1 VDPHLLRTFVTV
13 VRLGSFSATAAELG
27 YTQAAV
33 SQQIAALE
41 GDLKVT
47 LLNRRPVTPT
57 EAGARLLEHADPI
70 LLRLDA
76 ARADLARMTQTS
88 ADSLIVGI
96 TPLAGASMGSGGVA
110 AALGALRRRMPR
122 IDVTVRLGSRS
133 SVTAGVARGELDIGL
148 VDGLTAPGDSLPLL
162 APLYGVGI
170 AETEVAG
177 VWRVSTIWLGLDHGF
192 SFMGAPPDIFETMV
206 FELAES
212 HGYAKLATM
221 EWCYRFH
228 AAYDGYTMR
237 YSTETEARGG
247 HAAIV
252 AEVRELFLPVKLG
265 A

>member
-1 VDPHLLRTFVTV
+1 MDWLPR
-13 VRLGSFSATAAELG
+13 S
-27 YTQAAV
+27 
-33 SQQIAALE
+33 
-41 GDLKVT
+41 
-47 LLNRRPVTPT
+47 
-57 EAGARLLEHADPI
+57 EADTWL
-70 LLRLDA
+70 
-76 ARADLARMTQTS
+76 
-88 ADSLIVGI
+88 GI
-96 TPLAGASMGSGGVA
+96 TEPPMYYDRAGNPIPMVRWTELWEDFGY
-110 AALGALRRRMPR
+110 RR
-122 IDVTVRLGSRS
+122 
-133 SVTAGVARGELDIGL
+133 
-148 VDGLTAPGDSLPLL
+148 
-162 APLYGVGI
+162 I